1 MRLPALVVVL
11 LAGALVLRR
20 RAASRA
26 EEQLWAE
33 AGVDPDLR

>member
-20 RAASRA
+20 RAAVRA

-33 AGVDPDLR
+33 AGVSLDLR